1 MHKPKGLL
9 ERFAP
14 QKKKKKSLLERMTF
28 FFIEKSFTLILTIL
42 EKF

>member
-14 QKKKKKSLLERMTF
+14 KKKKKGLLERMTF
-28 FFIEKSFTLILTIL
+28 FFIEKSFTLILTII